1 MTSNVKPA
9 GPVKA
14 SVRDTLG
21 VVFGVVGPVIARGVI
36 IRRPKVVRL
45 AERLDLDRR
54 AVQRMQRLRDRYG
67 EGPLLMRIPVRRQAV
82 ILSPD
87 HVHRVLAETP
97 DPFTAASTEKRAAL
111 SHFQPE
117 GVLVTRG
124 PERADRRRF
133 NESVLDTDNP
143 VHQLADRF
151 VAVVREETEE
161 LLTAAAP
168 TGGLGWDDFAPAW
181 FRIARRVVFGD
192 AARDDEELTDLMAQ
206 LRADAN
212 WVVLRPKR
220 TTRRDELLTRISA
233 HLERAEPG
241 SLAALMADVPRS
253 PQTAPRQQVPQW
265 LFAFDAA
272 GIAAFRALALLV
284 SHPEP
289 AQRARAE
296 MDAAAASGSVGLPFL
311 RACVLESVRLWP
323 TTPAVLRETTT
334 TTAWGGGELPTG
346 CGIVIYVPFF
356 HRDDRRLEFANRFEP
371 QLWLEDRSSRD
382 WPLIPF
388 SGGAAMCPGRNLVLL
403 LTSSLLATLLH
414 GRELGL
420 EPGHRLGPDGPL
432 PGTLNPYGLRFRL
445 LR

>member
-1 MTSNVKPA
+1 MTPSVEQA
-9 GPVKA
+9 GPVTA
-14 SVRDTLG
+14 SVRDTFG

-36 IRRPKVVRL
+36 IRRPEVVRL

-54 AVQRMQRLRDRYG
+54 AVRRMQRLRDRYG

-87 HVHRVLAETP
+87 HVHRVLAGTP
-97 DPFTAASTEKRAAL
+97 DPFTPATTEKQAAL

-133 NESVLDTDNP
+133 NEAVLDTDNP

-151 VAVVREETEE
+151 VMVVREETEH
-161 LLTAAAP
+161 LLTATAP
-168 TGGLGWDDFAPAW
+168 TGVLDWDDFAPAW
-181 FRIARRVVFGD
+181 FRIARRVVLGD
-192 AARDDEELTDLMAQ
+192 AARDDGDLTHLLAE

-220 TTRRDELLTRISA
+220 TGRRDQLLARISG

-241 SLAALMADVPRS
+241 SLAAMMAGVPSS
-253 PQTAPRQQVPQW
+253 PQTAARQQVPQW

-284 SHPEP
+284 SHPQQ
-289 AQRARAE
+289 AQLAQAE
-296 MDAAAASGSVGLPFL
+296 IDAAAASGSPGLPFL
-311 RACVLESVRLWP
+311 RACVLESARLWP
-323 TTPAVLRETTT
+323 TTPVVLRQTTT
-334 TTAWGGGELPTG
+334 TTAWGGGDLPSG
-346 CGIVIYVPFF
+346 CGVVIYAPFF
-356 HRDDRRLEFANRFEP
+356 HRDERRLAFANRFEP
-371 QLWLEDRSSRD
+371 QLWLEDRSERD

-388 SGGAAMCPGRNLVLL
+388 SGGPAMCPGRNLVLL
-403 LTSSLLATLLH
+403 LTSHLLATLLH
-414 GRELGL
+414 GRELAL
-420 EPGHRLGPDGPL
+420 DPAHRLRPDGPL
-432 PGTLNPYGLRFRL
+432 PGLLNPYGLRFRL
-445 LR
+445 RR